1 MTISYTRT
9 RSQVAGMVLRK
20 LGVAGVGSLDSNDT
34 AIVYEAAD
42 LRLKEIH
49 KLGIFWRKVDPVAS
63 TFSLSAGTVSAH
75 LATADVLFPIL
86 MTVRNGS
93 VDDEPVQIIGIQE
106 YNAIENKS
114 DTGLPTKALWKGSNE
129 FLFWPVPLAAGTAR
143 LVYEK
148 YADDSSADSALDI
161 DVSMIRCMKD
171 IITYDVADAF
181 GVDEQKMMRFM
192 KEAAKAELDIRK
204 LSVQRVGL
212 EAVAVDDWES
222 RNRSETDYGR
232 DF

>member
-20 LGVAGVGSLDSNDT
+20 LGVAGPATIDAND
-34 AIVYEAAD
+34 AAVVYEAAD

-148 YADDSSADSALDI
+148 FADDTSADSALDI
-161 DVSMIRCMKD
+161 DVAMIRCMKD
-171 IITYDVADAF
+171 LITYDVADAF
-181 GVDEQKMMRFM
+181 GVDEQKMMRFA

-204 LSVQRVGL
+204 LSVQRVSL

-222 RNRSETDYGR
+222 RNRSESDYGR